1 MPNGI
6 KEMPGGYNLN
16 HAEWHKGNARK
27 HNLVL
32 LKLSI
37 MEVHTM
43 DILKTHYEKLAAT
56 VISGLNKRQMDG
68 YYLKTAKEAV
78 ELALTFLP
86 DHPTVGFGGSMTL
99 VQTGLLDALK
109 ADPSVKLLDR
119 ETAQTAAEKEEI
131 YRRHLLA
138 DTYFMSSNA
147 ITTDGEL
154 INIDGFGNRVAAL
167 IFGPKEVVIL
177 AGMNK
182 IVPSV
187 EEGVNR
193 VRNTATPPNCMRLNK
208 QPPCASTGICSGCL
222 SAGCICNQ
230 IVVTRRSGQKGR
242 IKVLLIGEHLG
253 F

>member
-177 AGMNK
+177 AGMNT
-182 IVPSV
+182 V

-208 QPPCASTGICSGCL
+208 QTPCASTGICSCCL